1 MEPYGSHGPDLPSNR
16 GVRVEQRRRNAG
28 DGIVADLV
36 PRRPFFS
43 QPRLWRWLRPLLR
56 RSRSPPPGSTSPPRL
71 RILKRHIGFA
81 AGAGVVRGVGAT
93 VIARGVGA
101 TVGARGVT
109 VTVGAARWATV
120 GVRPFRWKGALYL
133 TACRSEASR
142 APQAPLAKVAGPFC
156 WADKNRPAR
165 VEGAMRRYENGRG
178 IAARLNLMTVR
189 EILEAVGVIF
199 VEENAK
205 ARAGAAQGGEMS
217 LTDKFTARGA
227 F

>member
-1 MEPYGSHGPDLPSNR
+1 MALAATS
-16 GVRVEQRRRNAG
+16 
-28 DGIVADLV
+28 
-36 PRRPFFS
+36 
-43 QPRLWRWLRPLLR
+43 
-56 RSRSPPPGSTSPPRL
+56 SPAFTLSAPGSTSPRRL

-81 AGAGVVRGVGAT
+81 AGAGV
-93 VIARGVGA
+93 ARGVGA
-101 TVGARGVT
+101 
-109 VTVGAARWATV
+109 TVGAARWATV

-199 VEENAK
+199 VEENGK

-227 F
+227 FLIAAFLWSIRRCTVSKTTLG